1 MSVARKLSS
10 PERFQNTKSQKDI
23 RVNYKTWRNDL
34 KESFVENL
42 DIIKKLQDR
51 NIQDVMEICRM
62 QISLLMSLYDYT
74 IHEIVRYKMVDIYE
88 GVAEKSRQYDF
99 FKVSMR
105 TLQEAINEPE
115 KPLSWLL
122 RGVSFQNDTIS
133 YINPKKTLEAL
144 SFVTDRD
151 MFEEYCKDSGK
162 EYSEFFSY
170 LAGLNSRRNQIVHS
184 MDIKNKR
191 TLERNDITQQET
203 EEILSTVRELV
214 IYLIEKI

>member
-1 MSVARKLSS
+1 MARKLSS

-122 RGVSFQNDTIS
+122 RGVSFQNDMIS

-170 LAGLNSRRNQIVHS
+170 LANLNSRRNQIVHS

-203 EEILSTVRELV
+203 EEILNTVRELV

>member
-1 MSVARKLSS
+1 MARKLSS
-10 PERFQNTKSQKDI
+10 PERFQNSKSQKDI

-115 KPLSWLL
+115 RPLSWLL

-170 LAGLNSRRNQIVHS
+170 LADLNSRRNQIVHS

-203 EEILSTVRELV
+203 EEILNTVRELV

>member
-1 MSVARKLSS
+1 MARKLSS

-99 FKVSMR
+99 FKISMR

-115 KPLSWLL
+115 RPLSWLL
-122 RGVSFQNDTIS
+122 RGVSFQNDMIS

-170 LAGLNSRRNQIVHS
+170 LADLNSRRNQIVHS

-203 EEILSTVRELV
+203 EEILNTVRELV